1 MSARD
6 VQPHL
11 ADIWS
16 MLYNNVRSSAVA
28 ILTSTVF
35 KPMWDSESIEEV
47 AHGTGDG
54 VVSKHL
60 IQAHRAQLDVRLCL
74 VAHASASAAAEDMIF
89 GSVKGVHA

>member
-1 MSARD
+1 
-6 VQPHL
+6 
-11 ADIWS
+11 

-89 GSVKGVHA
+89 GSVKGMHA